1 MTKPAKRTKLSEATM
16 ALIAQ
21 IKAGEIPHLDLRGA
35 WMNGKGELV
44 IITTD
49 GHVFRVGG
57 RHGWKSA
64 MRKALNG
71 EMASV

>member
-1 MTKPAKRTKLSEATM
+1 MTKTAKKTKVSKEDA

-35 WMNGKGELV
+35 WMNGNSELM

-49 GHVFRVGG
+49 GHVFSVGG
-57 RHGWKSA
+57 SHGWKGA

>member
-1 MTKPAKRTKLSEATM
+1 MTKPAKKTKVSDGKV

-21 IKAGEIPHLDLRGA
+21 IKAGDIPHLDLRGA
-35 WMNGKGELV
+35 WMNGNGELM
-44 IITTD
+44 ILTTD
-49 GHVFRVGG
+49 GHVFSVCGS
-57 RHGWKSA
+57 HGWKSA